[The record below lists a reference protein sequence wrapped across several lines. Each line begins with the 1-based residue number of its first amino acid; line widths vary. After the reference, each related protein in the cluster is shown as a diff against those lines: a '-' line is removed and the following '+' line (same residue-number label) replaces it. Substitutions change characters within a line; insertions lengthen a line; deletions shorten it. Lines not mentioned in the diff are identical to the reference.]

1 MTHYANDTICA
12 LATPVGGAIAVV
24 RVSGSQSYPVLGRLL
39 RQDLSACAPATLR
52 HASLY
57 SPEGEEIDDVVVA
70 FYRAPHSYTGE
81 DAIEISCHGSA
92 YIVHQIL
99 DALTKAGCRQAEP
112 GEYTRRAYLNGKMD
126 LSQAEAV
133 ADLISS
139 SNQASHRL
147 ALSQLKG
154 HVRTALETLRER
166 LLRLTSLLELELDF
180 SDHDD
185 LVFADR
191 SKAWT
196 LALKPALVYD
206 MNAMGS
212 EAVRFHSGRAVWEIS
227 VGLKYH
233 FGCSNGKHHFTK
245 VRAYDQ
251 QEVDVLNAKINEL
264 HTQAGKDAKALQEA
278 VRKVTELEAALDK
291 CRNQEPKIVKDT
303 IDNTKKT
310 LESVITFRQGRTTV
324 DNSQLPNVERIATY
338 LKNHKGASVLIKGY
352 ASPEGSVEVNER
364 IARQRAEAVKK
375 MLVGK
380 YGIAEERIVAE
391 GQGVGNM
398 FEEPDWN
405 RVSICTINAG
415 TESSSR

>member
-1 MTHYANDTICA
+1 MKKIFISLFLSGVFMYHTNAQTAVEGNKFLDNWSIGISAGGTTPLTHHSFFGNMRPITGIE
-12 LATPVGGAIAVV
+12 LNKQLTPVFGFGLEAVG
-24 RVSGSQSYPVLGRLL
+24 SFNTSQSRTIFDRSNVSLLGLVNLNNLL
-39 RQDLSACAPATLR
+39 GT
-52 HASLY
+52 
-57 SPEGEEIDDVVVA
+57 
-70 FYRAPHSYTGE
+70 YTGVPRPF
-81 DAIEISCHGSA
+81 EI
-92 YIVHQIL
+92 
-99 DALTKAGCRQAEP
+99 
-112 GEYTRRAYLNGKMD
+112 
-126 LSQAEAV
+126 EAV
-133 ADLISS
+133 AGIGWLHYYM
-139 SNQASHRL
+139 NR
-147 ALSQLKG
+147 
-154 HVRTALETLRER
+154 ETG
-166 LLRLTSLLELELDF
+166 
-180 SDHDD
+180 SDQNSMSTK
-185 LVFADR
+185 LGLNFNFNLGE

-364 IARQRAEAVKK
+364 IARQRAEAVKI

>member
-1 MTHYANDTICA
+1 MKKIFISLFLSGVFMYHTNAQTAVEGNKFLDNWSIGISAGGTTPLTHHSFFGNMRPIMGIE
-12 LATPVGGAIAVV
+12 LNKQLTPVFGFGLEAVG
-24 RVSGSQSYPVLGRLL
+24 SFNTSQSRTIFDRSNVSLLGLVNLNNLL
-39 RQDLSACAPATLR
+39 GT
-52 HASLY
+52 
-57 SPEGEEIDDVVVA
+57 
-70 FYRAPHSYTGE
+70 YTGVPRPF
-81 DAIEISCHGSA
+81 EI
-92 YIVHQIL
+92 
-99 DALTKAGCRQAEP
+99 
-112 GEYTRRAYLNGKMD
+112 
-126 LSQAEAV
+126 EAV
-133 ADLISS
+133 AGIGWLHYYM
-139 SNQASHRL
+139 NR
-147 ALSQLKG
+147 
-154 HVRTALETLRER
+154 ETG
-166 LLRLTSLLELELDF
+166 
-180 SDHDD
+180 SDQNSMSTK
-185 LVFADR
+185 LGLNFNFNLGE

-364 IARQRAEAVKK
+364 IAQQRAEAVKK

>member
-1 MTHYANDTICA
+1 MKKIFISLFLSGVFMYHTNAQTAVEGNKFLDNWSIGISAGGTTPLTHHSFFGNMRPIMGIE
-12 LATPVGGAIAVV
+12 LNKQLTPVFGFGLEAVG
-24 RVSGSQSYPVLGRLL
+24 SFNTSQSRTIFDRSNVSLLGLVNLNNLL
-39 RQDLSACAPATLR
+39 GT
-52 HASLY
+52 
-57 SPEGEEIDDVVVA
+57 
-70 FYRAPHSYTGE
+70 YTGVPRPF
-81 DAIEISCHGSA
+81 EI
-92 YIVHQIL
+92 
-99 DALTKAGCRQAEP
+99 
-112 GEYTRRAYLNGKMD
+112 
-126 LSQAEAV
+126 EAV
-133 ADLISS
+133 AGIGWLHYYM
-139 SNQASHRL
+139 NR
-147 ALSQLKG
+147 
-154 HVRTALETLRER
+154 ETG
-166 LLRLTSLLELELDF
+166 
-180 SDHDD
+180 SDQNSMSTK
-185 LVFADR
+185 LGLNFNFNLGE

-245 VRAYDQ
+245 VRPYDQ

-364 IARQRAEAVKK
+364 IARQRAEAVKQR
-375 MLVGK
+375 LVGK

>member
-1 MTHYANDTICA
+1 MKKIFISLFLSGVFMYHTNAQTAVEGNKFLDNWSIGISAGGTTPLTHHSFFGNMRPITGIE
-12 LATPVGGAIAVV
+12 LNKQLTPVFGFGLEAVG
-24 RVSGSQSYPVLGRLL
+24 SFNTSQSRTIFDRSNVSLLGLVNLNNLL
-39 RQDLSACAPATLR
+39 GT
-52 HASLY
+52 
-57 SPEGEEIDDVVVA
+57 
-70 FYRAPHSYTGE
+70 YTGVPRPF
-81 DAIEISCHGSA
+81 EI
-92 YIVHQIL
+92 
-99 DALTKAGCRQAEP
+99 
-112 GEYTRRAYLNGKMD
+112 
-126 LSQAEAV
+126 EAV
-133 ADLISS
+133 AGIGWLHYYM
-139 SNQASHRL
+139 NR
-147 ALSQLKG
+147 
-154 HVRTALETLRER
+154 ETG
-166 LLRLTSLLELELDF
+166 
-180 SDHDD
+180 SDQNSMSTK
-185 LVFADR
+185 LGLNFNFNLGE

-380 YGIAEERIVAE
+380 CGIAEERIVAE

>member
-1 MTHYANDTICA
+1 MKKIFISLFLSGVFMYHTNAQTAVEGNKFLDNWSIGISAGGTTPLTHHSFFGNMRPITGIE
-12 LATPVGGAIAVV
+12 LNKQLTPVFGFGLEAVG
-24 RVSGSQSYPVLGRLL
+24 SFNTSQSRTIFDRSNVSLLGLVNLNNLL
-39 RQDLSACAPATLR
+39 GT
-52 HASLY
+52 
-57 SPEGEEIDDVVVA
+57 
-70 FYRAPHSYTGE
+70 YTGVPRPF
-81 DAIEISCHGSA
+81 EI
-92 YIVHQIL
+92 
-99 DALTKAGCRQAEP
+99 
-112 GEYTRRAYLNGKMD
+112 
-126 LSQAEAV
+126 EAV
-133 ADLISS
+133 AGIGWLHYYM
-139 SNQASHRL
+139 NR
-147 ALSQLKG
+147 
-154 HVRTALETLRER
+154 ETG
-166 LLRLTSLLELELDF
+166 
-180 SDHDD
+180 SDQNSMSTK
-185 LVFADR
+185 LGLNFNFNLGE

-264 HTQAGKDAKALQEA
+264 HTQAGKDAEALQEA

-375 MLVGK
+375 MLELQKNGL
-380 YGIAEERIVAE
+380 
-391 GQGVGNM
+391 
-398 FEEPDWN
+398 
-405 RVSICTINAG
+405 
-415 TESSSR
+415 

>member
-1 MTHYANDTICA
+1 MYHTNAQTAVEGNKFLDNWSIGISAGGTTPLTHHSFFGNMRPITGIE
-12 LATPVGGAIAVV
+12 LNKQLTPVFGFGLEAVG
-24 RVSGSQSYPVLGRLL
+24 SFNTSQSRTIFDRSNVGWLHYNMDRETGSDQNSMSTKLGLNFNFNL
-39 RQDLSACAPATLR
+39 
-52 HASLY
+52 
-57 SPEGEEIDDVVVA
+57 GE
-70 FYRAPHSYTGE
+70 
-81 DAIEISCHGSA
+81 
-92 YIVHQIL
+92 
-99 DALTKAGCRQAEP
+99 
-112 GEYTRRAYLNGKMD
+112 
-126 LSQAEAV
+126 
-133 ADLISS
+133 
-139 SNQASHRL
+139 
-147 ALSQLKG
+147 
-154 HVRTALETLRER
+154 
-166 LLRLTSLLELELDF
+166 
-180 SDHDD
+180 
-185 LVFADR
+185 

-264 HTQAGKDAKALQEA
+264 HTQAGKDAEALQEA

>member
-1 MTHYANDTICA
+1 MYHTNAQTAVEGNKFLDNWSIGISAGGTTPLTHHSFFGNMRPITGIE
-12 LATPVGGAIAVV
+12 LNKQLTPVFGFGLEAVG
-24 RVSGSQSYPVLGRLL
+24 SFNTSQSRTIFDRSNVSLLGLVNLNNLL
-39 RQDLSACAPATLR
+39 GT
-52 HASLY
+52 
-57 SPEGEEIDDVVVA
+57 
-70 FYRAPHSYTGE
+70 YTGVPRPF
-81 DAIEISCHGSA
+81 EI
-92 YIVHQIL
+92 
-99 DALTKAGCRQAEP
+99 
-112 GEYTRRAYLNGKMD
+112 
-126 LSQAEAV
+126 EAV
-133 ADLISS
+133 AGIGWLHYYM
-139 SNQASHRL
+139 NR
-147 ALSQLKG
+147 
-154 HVRTALETLRER
+154 ETG
-166 LLRLTSLLELELDF
+166 
-180 SDHDD
+180 SDQNSMSTK
-185 LVFADR
+185 LGLNFNFNLGE

-212 EAVRFHSGRAVWEIS
+212 EAVHFHSGRAVWEIS

>member
-1 MTHYANDTICA
+1 MKKIFISLFLSGVFMYHTNAQTAVEGNKFLDNWSIGISAGGTTPLTHHSFFGNMRPITGIE
-12 LATPVGGAIAVV
+12 LNKQLTPVFGFGLEAVG
-24 RVSGSQSYPVLGRLL
+24 SFNTSQSRTIFDRSNVSLLGLVNLNNLL
-39 RQDLSACAPATLR
+39 GT
-52 HASLY
+52 
-57 SPEGEEIDDVVVA
+57 
-70 FYRAPHSYTGE
+70 YTGVPRPF
-81 DAIEISCHGSA
+81 EI
-92 YIVHQIL
+92 
-99 DALTKAGCRQAEP
+99 
-112 GEYTRRAYLNGKMD
+112 
-126 LSQAEAV
+126 EAV
-133 ADLISS
+133 AGIGWLHYYM
-139 SNQASHRL
+139 NR
-147 ALSQLKG
+147 
-154 HVRTALETLRER
+154 ETG
-166 LLRLTSLLELELDF
+166 
-180 SDHDD
+180 SDQNSMSTK
-185 LVFADR
+185 LGLNFNFNLGE

-196 LALKPALVYD
+196 LALKPSLVYD

-264 HTQAGKDAKALQEA
+264 HTQAGKDAEALQEA

-303 IDNTKKT
+303 IENTKKT

-380 YGIAEERIVAE
+380 HGIAEERIVAE

>member
-1 MTHYANDTICA
+1 MKKIFISLFLSGVFMYHTNAQTAVEGNKFLDNWSIGISAGGTTPLTHHSFFGNMRPITGIE
-12 LATPVGGAIAVV
+12 LNKQLTPVFGFGLEAVG
-24 RVSGSQSYPVLGRLL
+24 SFNTSQSRTIFDRSNVSLLGLVNLNNLL
-39 RQDLSACAPATLR
+39 GT
-52 HASLY
+52 
-57 SPEGEEIDDVVVA
+57 
-70 FYRAPHSYTGE
+70 YTGVPRPF
-81 DAIEISCHGSA
+81 EI
-92 YIVHQIL
+92 
-99 DALTKAGCRQAEP
+99 
-112 GEYTRRAYLNGKMD
+112 
-126 LSQAEAV
+126 EAV
-133 ADLISS
+133 AGIGWLHYYM
-139 SNQASHRL
+139 NR
-147 ALSQLKG
+147 
-154 HVRTALETLRER
+154 ETG
-166 LLRLTSLLELELDF
+166 
-180 SDHDD
+180 SDQNSMSTK
-185 LVFADR
+185 LGLNFNFNLGE

-264 HTQAGKDAKALQEA
+264 HTQAGKDAEALQEA

-364 IARQRAEAVKK
+364 DQLHFSRCAGKAFGRLLLLCVARSSDQQGRHR
-375 MLVGK
+375 K
-380 YGIAEERIVAE
+380 YKIV
-391 GQGVGNM
+391 
-398 FEEPDWN
+398 FHTIIIKLLI
-405 RVSICTINAG
+405 SIYIRLFATTKII
-415 TESSSR
+415 

>member
-1 MTHYANDTICA
+1 MKKIFISLFLSGVFMYHTNAQTAVEGNKFLDNWSIGISAGGTTPLTHHSFFGNMRPIMGIE
-12 LATPVGGAIAVV
+12 LNKQLTPVFGFGLEAVG
-24 RVSGSQSYPVLGRLL
+24 SFNTSQSRTIFDRSNVSLLGLVNLNNLL
-39 RQDLSACAPATLR
+39 GT
-52 HASLY
+52 
-57 SPEGEEIDDVVVA
+57 
-70 FYRAPHSYTGE
+70 YTGVPRPF
-81 DAIEISCHGSA
+81 EI
-92 YIVHQIL
+92 
-99 DALTKAGCRQAEP
+99 
-112 GEYTRRAYLNGKMD
+112 
-126 LSQAEAV
+126 EAV
-133 ADLISS
+133 AGIGWLHYYM
-139 SNQASHRL
+139 NR
-147 ALSQLKG
+147 
-154 HVRTALETLRER
+154 ETG
-166 LLRLTSLLELELDF
+166 
-180 SDHDD
+180 SDQNSMSTK
-185 LVFADR
+185 LGLNFNFNLGE

-251 QEVDVLNAKINEL
+251 
-264 HTQAGKDAKALQEA
+264 QEA